1 MSSTPW
7 VSLYPSDYLADT
19 AHLGLTEHGVYWRLL
34 LHYYQHRSPLPGDLD
49 KLCRIVLAN
58 TPEERRTVEYI
69 LTEFFVL
76 TISGDGGR
84 VWRHARAD
92 KEIADAQSRQAVN
105 IARAQ
110 AAAAARWKRQDSML
124 GASVKHST
132 SNAQEMP
139 STTTTTTTS
148 TKSEERER
156 DTPPAT
162 RSAPAPSAELLVS
175 DQSEPIETKRSRK
188 AVEQTARGTRLP
200 ADWVLSAELGNWAM
214 AEGLTREQVI
224 REAETF
230 RDYWIAKPGAGG
242 RKADWD
248 ATWRNWIRKSDEY
261 RNRGGNHAGQREQRE
276 TPLQASLRE
285 AEEILQRA
293 RDGTLGPEWDFSDN
307 GDDVFGSVHPP
318 ERALPAQGGGGVPGE
333 AARRLT
339 NT

>member
-1 MSSTPW
+1 MSSMPW
-7 VSLYPSDYLADT
+7 IALYPSDYLADT

-92 KEIADAQSRQAVN
+92 KEISGAQVRQEAN
-105 IARAQ
+105 AARAK
-110 AAAAARWKRQDSML
+110 AGAAARWKRDEKCHDDASSML
-124 GASVKHST
+124 QASVKHSS
-132 SNAQEMP
+132 SNAQAML
-139 STTTTTTTS
+139 TTTTTTS

-156 DTPPAT
+156 DTPPAS
-162 RSAPAPSAELLVS
+162 RSALPAVKPSRLPDWIDPAAWEGFVAMRKKIRAPLTERAITVTINALERLRAEGQNPNHCL
-175 DQSEPIETKRSRK
+175 DQSTQHAWRGVF
-188 AVEQTARGTRLP
+188 AVKTG
-200 ADWVLSAELGNWAM
+200 D
-214 AEGLTREQVI
+214 
-224 REAETF
+224 
-230 RDYWIAKPGAGG
+230 
-242 RKADWD
+242 
-248 ATWRNWIRKSDEY
+248 
-261 RNRGGNHAGQREQRE
+261 NHAGQRRE

-293 RDGTLGPEWDFSDN
+293 RDGTLGPEWDFSND
-307 GDDVFGSVHPP
+307 GDDVFGPVHPP